1 MAECLSVGI
10 LVADHICAPID
21 RLPQAGELVLTDKLQ
36 LSTGGCASNVA
47 VDLVRVGIE
56 VDVVGSVGEDS
67 FGQFIVE
74 RLEADGV
81 GTSLVRLLPDVGT
94 SGTMIVN
101 VRGEDRRF
109 IHTLG
114 ANARFRAADIP
125 WHEVRRAKVLYV
137 GGYLLMSAL
146 DGHELAEVFR
156 QARAAGVK
164 TVLDVVVPGH
174 DGHWQRLEPV
184 LPHTDVFLPNN
195 DEARTITGLDDPR
208 RQAERFAA
216 AGAKT
221 VVITCGGD
229 GTYLLSG
236 ELRLKAG
243 IFSMPFVGGTGAGD
257 AFDAGYIAGLIRGL
271 DARGCLA
278 WGSALGASCVRS
290 ISATGSV
297 FTRDEAEAF
306 LSEHSLSIETW

>member
-10 LVADHICAPID
+10 LVADQICAPID
-21 RLPQAGELVLTDKLQ
+21 HLPQAGELVLTDELR

-47 VDLVRVGIE
+47 VDLVRVGVE

-67 FGQFIVE
+67 FGRFIVE
-74 RLEADGV
+74 RLDADGV
-81 GTSLVRLLPDVGT
+81 GTSLIRMLPDVGT

-125 WHEVRRAKVLYV
+125 WHEVRHAKVLYV
-137 GGYLLMSAL
+137 GGYLLMTAL
-146 DGHELAEVFR
+146 DGNELADVFR

-164 TVLDVVVPGH
+164 TVLDVVVPGR

-184 LPHTDVFLPNN
+184 LPHTDVFLPNS

-216 AGAKT
+216 AGART
-221 VVITCGGD
+221 VVITCGGE

-236 ELRLKAG
+236 DLRLKAG
-243 IFSMPFVGGTGAGD
+243 IFPMSFVGGTGAGD

-271 DARGCLA
+271 DPRGCLA
-278 WGSALGASCVRS
+278 WGSALGASCVRT
-290 ISATGSV
+290 ISATESV
-297 FTRDEAEAF
+297 FTRAEAEAF
-306 LSEHSLSIETW
+306 LREHSLPMGNW